1 MSTEALIDGLFWLLA
16 FLFSTTV
23 HEAAHA
29 LAALKGGDSTAYQG
43 GQVSLSP
50 LPHIRR
56 EPIGML
62 VIPLLTAFSQGW
74 AIGWASTPYDPI
86 WAQRHPKR
94 AALMSLAG
102 PAGNFTIAL
111 LAWIGLKIGL
121 STGFFAMPG
130 FDELAYNQLVVHAG
144 GAANSLG
151 AFAAKGLS
159 VLVMLNVF
167 LGTFNLLPLP
177 PMDGSGVV
185 MGLLPRDLA
194 DRAAAAMRSGLFS
207 LLGLLVAWQLSKYI
221 FRPLYR
227 MVMMSLY
234 PELWR

>member
-1 MSTEALIDGLFWLLA
+1 MDAIINGLFWFLA

-50 LPHIRR
+50 FPHIRR

-62 VIPLLTAFSQGW
+62 VVPLLTAFSQGW
-74 AIGWASTPYDPI
+74 ALGWASTPFDPL

-102 PAGNFTIAL
+102 PAGNFSIAL
-111 LAWIGLKIGL
+111 LAWIALRIGL
-121 STGFFAMPG
+121 STGAFRMPH
-130 FDELAYNQLVVHAG
+130 FDEVSTSQLVVYAG

-159 VLVMLNVF
+159 VLLMLNVL

-194 DRAAAAMRSGLFS
+194 DRMAPAMRSGLFS
-207 LLGLLVAWQLSKYI
+207 LLGLLVAWQLFPKYV
-221 FRPLYR
+221 FGPLSE
-227 MVMMSLY
+227 MVAMSLY
-234 PELWR
+234 R

>member
-1 MSTEALIDGLFWLLA
+1 MSTEALIDGLFWFLA

-29 LAALKGGDSTAYQG
+29 LAALKCGDTTAYQG

-50 LPHIRR
+50 VPHIRR

-62 VIPLLTAFSQGW
+62 VVPLLTAFSQGW
-74 AIGWASTPYDPI
+74 ALGWASTPYDPI

-102 PAGNFTIAL
+102 PAGNFTIAI
-111 LAWIGLKIGL
+111 LAWIGLRIGL
-121 STGFFAMPG
+121 STGFFAMPTIHEVG
-130 FDELAYNQLVVHAG
+130 LDQLVVHAG
-144 GAANSLG
+144 GAANSMG

-159 VLVMLNVF
+159 VLVMLNVL

-177 PMDGSGVV
+177 PMDGSGAVI
-185 MGLLPRDLA
+185 GLLPPDLR
-194 DRAAAAMRSGLFS
+194 DRAAAAMRNGIFS
-207 LLGLLVAWQLSKYI
+207 LVGLLVAWQIFKVLSW
-221 FRPLYR
+221 PLFGL
-227 MVMMSLY
+227 VLDSL
-234 PELWR
+234 PELAR